1 MEHPT
6 TTILHK
12 HFAEKT
18 WGSNVDED
26 GEFSFRAFIRHTEPD
41 NQGRP
46 VLWVTLFPPAQ
57 YKTVE
62 DKASFNRA
70 LTEYLS
76 QLNWFAVEVT
86 QGGKAAFSFNNDG
99 GIQKAVQETELS
111 TAARLKITH
120 PKA

>member
-1 MEHPT
+1 MDK
-6 TTILHK
+6 IIDK
-12 HFAEKT
+12 HFAPKK
-18 WGSNVDED
+18 WGSNED
-26 GEFSFRAFIRHTEPD
+26 DDTEFSFRAFIRHTEAD

-46 VLWVTLFPPAQ
+46 VLWVTMFPPSQ

-70 LTEYLS
+70 LTEYLT

-86 QGGKAAFSFNNDG
+86 QGGKAAFSFNKDG
-99 GIQKAVQETELS
+99 GLHQAVRETELS